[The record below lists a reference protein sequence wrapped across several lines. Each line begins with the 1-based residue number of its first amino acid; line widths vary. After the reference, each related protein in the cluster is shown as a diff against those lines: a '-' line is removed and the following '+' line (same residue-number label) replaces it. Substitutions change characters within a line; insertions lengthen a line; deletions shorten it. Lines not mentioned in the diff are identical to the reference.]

1 MLTSLRTK
9 RDTKEIDRLSYHKI
23 GDPATP
29 IPRTCKKCKVK
40 TSEKGTCACDVKN
53 HPDLKNYRIDENTVV
68 RYESEDSAN
77 SELNRIFEPPR
88 TLLELTNR
96 AASML
101 DNTMHIDAGNNKSAE
116 QKNGDQSEGESRTNQ
131 PQNSP
136 PHRPTSPAHSERDS
150 PITMPQEDRNQRE
163 DNADTQLESPGQ
175 KAIHDASNR
184 AAPEKEPKPRD
195 TPPHEHQQSAR
206 REDAL
211 SLQHH
216 RRIPDERKVSAWQ
229 HSTKNP
235 QPVDR
240 SWTFHHI
247 NIEILEFQLS
257 ATARSTV
264 RQPNQTASTAPW
276 PRWKRC
282 PVKLQNTRT
291 PNIIEQHHQSFFV
304 LSEGPTQPTP
314 SESYYS
320 GLGSRVTPGPTARS
334 VEATSEPRH
343 HT

>member
-1 MLTSLRTK
+1 MTHAK
-9 RDTKEIDRLSYHKI
+9 H
-23 GDPATP
+23 A
-29 IPRTCKKCKVK
+29 
-40 TSEKGTCACDVKN
+40 
-53 HPDLKNYRIDENTVV
+53 
-68 RYESEDSAN
+68 
-77 SELNRIFEPPR
+77 
-88 TLLELTNR
+88 
-96 AASML
+96 
-101 DNTMHIDAGNNKSAE
+101 
-116 QKNGDQSEGESRTNQ
+116 
-131 PQNSP
+131 
-136 PHRPTSPAHSERDS
+136 
-150 PITMPQEDRNQRE
+150 
-163 DNADTQLESPGQ
+163 
-175 KAIHDASNR
+175 
-184 AAPEKEPKPRD
+184 
-195 TPPHEHQQSAR
+195 QQ

-291 PNIIEQHHQSFFV
+291 PNIIEQHQHQSFFV

>member
-1 MLTSLRTK
+1 M
-9 RDTKEIDRLSYHKI
+9 
-23 GDPATP
+23 
-29 IPRTCKKCKVK
+29 
-40 TSEKGTCACDVKN
+40 
-53 HPDLKNYRIDENTVV
+53 
-68 RYESEDSAN
+68 
-77 SELNRIFEPPR
+77 
-88 TLLELTNR
+88 
-96 AASML
+96 
-101 DNTMHIDAGNNKSAE
+101 
-116 QKNGDQSEGESRTNQ
+116 
-131 PQNSP
+131 
-136 PHRPTSPAHSERDS
+136 
-150 PITMPQEDRNQRE
+150 
-163 DNADTQLESPGQ
+163 
-175 KAIHDASNR
+175 
-184 AAPEKEPKPRD
+184 
-195 TPPHEHQQSAR
+195 
-206 REDAL
+206 

-229 HSTKNP
+229 HPTKNP